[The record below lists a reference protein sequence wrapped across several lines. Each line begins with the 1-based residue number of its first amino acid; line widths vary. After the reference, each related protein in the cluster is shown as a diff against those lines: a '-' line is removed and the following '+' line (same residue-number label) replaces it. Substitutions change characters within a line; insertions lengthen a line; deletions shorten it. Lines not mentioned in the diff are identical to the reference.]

1 MAEDND
7 PLVELEQF
15 VDQFLA
21 AGEAEPPVDL
31 YDTGEALLVAVDLP
45 GRSAEGID
53 VSLADDRTL
62 RVIADGPAD
71 LDGRR
76 VRRERTHRSLDRS
89 LTLPAAGDPSETTAR
104 YERGVLTVELA
115 KRSGDDEGAEIAI
128 E

>member
-1 MAEDND
+1 MAEDDD
-7 PLVELEQF
+7 PLTELEQF

-31 YDTGEALLVAVDLP
+31 YDAGEALIIAVNLP

-53 VSLADDRTL
+53 TSLADDRTL
-62 RVIADGPAD
+62 RVVADRPTEP
-71 LDGRR
+71 DGRR
-76 VRRERTHRSLDRS
+76 VRGERTHRSLDRS
-89 LTLPAAGDPSETTAR
+89 LTLPAAVDPAEATAR
-104 YERGVLTVELA
+104 YEQGVLTVELA